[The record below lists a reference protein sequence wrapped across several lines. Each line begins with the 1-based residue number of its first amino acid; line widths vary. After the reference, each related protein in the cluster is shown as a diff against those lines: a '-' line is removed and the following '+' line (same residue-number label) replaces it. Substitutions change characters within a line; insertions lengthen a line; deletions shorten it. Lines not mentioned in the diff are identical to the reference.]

1 MKTDFCR
8 SLPYNTDK
16 DEMIH
21 LSHGGPVDVR
31 SFAKQHKRV
40 YDIRKA
46 CSDIASGR
54 TPTRLR
60 TISAAHW
67 GDMML
72 VLRRRPNKD
81 RQVRL
86 SRGIIRMTTRKLTT

>member
-1 MKTDFCR
+1 M
-8 SLPYNTDK
+8 PYNTSK
-16 DEMIH
+16 EEIIH
-21 LSHGGPVDVR
+21 ISHGGPVDVK
-31 SFAKQHKRV
+31 SFAKQHKRI

-54 TPTRLR
+54 PTKRYR
-60 TISAAHW
+60 TITAEGW

-81 RQVRL
+81 RQV
-86 SRGIIRMTTRKLTT
+86 S